1 MGKLYHG
8 VVDTCAKIR
17 NFKQITT
24 DGFGVYEDE
33 RLLIPVQRYEILS
46 KSQQLNGFLVRFHVV
61 DTCAKIRNISMI
73 NNKYVDFRSFLILL
87 SLIRA

>member
-1 MGKLYHG
+1 M
-8 VVDTCAKIR
+8 
-17 NFKQITT
+17 
-24 DGFGVYEDE
+24 E
-33 RLLIPVQRYEILS
+33 LLIPVQRYEILS
-46 KSQQLNGFLVRFHVV
+46 KSQHEWLKNRSWSVV